1 MSSLGNKKIMSE
13 NIKKYMEQAGV
24 TATDICSTL
33 KIPMPTFSDWI
44 NAKTYPRIDKIE
56 MLANYFGILKSD
68 LVEDKSYFSDNKN
81 NIAKS
86 FPDAIP
92 IDFHNLRRIPIL
104 GRISAGMP
112 IYAAENIEGY
122 TYTDLNH
129 GGEYFAL
136 RVKGDS
142 MDAARIADGDI
153 VIVRKQDIVEDGEI
167 AVVLID
173 MQDAT
178 MKRFYHNG
186 SSITLMP
193 QSTNPAHKPQI
204 YDLTKTN
211 VTVLGKVVKVEF
223 MMD

>member
-1 MSSLGNKKIMSE
+1 MDKYILGNR
-13 NIKKYMEQAGV
+13 IKQRRTQLHMTQG
-24 TATDICSTL
+24 D
-33 KIPMPTFSDWI
+33 
-44 NAKTYPRIDKIE
+44 
-56 MLANYFGILKSD
+56 
-68 LVEDKSYFSDNKN
+68 
-81 NIAKS
+81 IAKS
-86 FPDAIP
+86 VGVAISTVQRYEAGNIEKIKLP
-92 IDFHNLRRIPIL
+92 VVEAIARALKVNPEWLIGKSGIMKEEGFLPEGAVPLDFQNLQRIPIL
-104 GRISAGMP
+104 GRISAGAP

-122 TYTDLNH
+122 TYTNLNH

>member
-1 MSSLGNKKIMSE
+1 MNILGNR
-13 NIKKYMEQAGV
+13 IKQRRTQLHMTQG
-24 TATDICSTL
+24 D
-33 KIPMPTFSDWI
+33 
-44 NAKTYPRIDKIE
+44 
-56 MLANYFGILKSD
+56 
-68 LVEDKSYFSDNKN
+68 
-81 NIAKS
+81 IAKS
-86 FPDAIP
+86 VGAAISTVQRYEAGNIEKIKLPVVEAIARALRVNPEWLIGKSDIMKEESLLPEGAVP
-92 IDFHNLRRIPIL
+92 IDFHSLQRIPIL

-122 TYTDLNH
+122 TYTNLNH

-211 VTVLGKVVKVEF
+211 VTILGKVVKVEF

>member
-1 MSSLGNKKIMSE
+1 MDKYILGNR
-13 NIKKYMEQAGV
+13 IKQRRTQLHMTQG
-24 TATDICSTL
+24 D
-33 KIPMPTFSDWI
+33 
-44 NAKTYPRIDKIE
+44 
-56 MLANYFGILKSD
+56 
-68 LVEDKSYFSDNKN
+68 
-81 NIAKS
+81 IAKS
-86 FPDAIP
+86 VGVAISTVQRYEAGNIEKIKLPVVEAIARALRVNPEWLIGKSDIMKEESLLPEGAVP
-92 IDFHNLRRIPIL
+92 IDFHNLQRIPIL

-122 TYTDLNH
+122 TYTNLNH